1 MPHTIWTG
9 TVSFGLVAIPVTLV
23 TAEETAERIKFNML
37 DSRDLSPIKQRRV
50 NEHTGEEVAWDDIV
64 KGYDVGSGRYVVMT
78 DEDFAA
84 ADIEATQTIDV
95 LSAVDASEIRPEYFD
110 KPYYLVPTKQ
120 GRKAYALLRETLA
133 RSGRVALGKV
143 VIRTRQRLVAL
154 VPEGDALLLEILRYP
169 SELRG
174 TEGLDLPGPAEQS
187 GVTEAE
193 LAIAQQLVAA
203 IARPFD
209 PSEDLYSDTY
219 HDRLVAL
226 IDRKAE
232 GIPAATPLEA
242 APAPA
247 ARGEVI
253 DIAALLKRSLEQV
266 KQAAG

>member
-23 TAEETAERIKFNML
+23 TAEVTGERIRFNML
-37 DSRDLSPIKQRRV
+37 DGRDLSPIKQRRV
-50 NEHTGEEVAWDDIV
+50 NERTGEEVAWDDIV

-95 LSAVDASEIRPEYFD
+95 LSAVAATEIRPEYFD

-174 TEGLDLPGPAEQS
+174 TEGLDLPGAAEQS

-203 IARPFD
+203 IARPFVPD
-209 PSEDLYSDTY
+209 EELYSDTY

-226 IDRKAE
+226 IGRKAE
-232 GIPAATPLEA
+232 GMPAATPIES
-242 APAPA
+242 APEPV
-247 ARGEVI
+247 RGEVI

-266 KQAAG
+266 KKAAG